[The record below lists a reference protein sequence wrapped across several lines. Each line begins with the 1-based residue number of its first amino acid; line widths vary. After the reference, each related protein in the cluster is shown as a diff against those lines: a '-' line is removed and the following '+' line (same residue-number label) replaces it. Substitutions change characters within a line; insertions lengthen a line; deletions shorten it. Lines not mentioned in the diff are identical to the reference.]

1 MTESTEKKLLSPRR
15 QRFCEIYPWC
25 SSGTEAAKLAGY
37 AHKDARNQASRLLAN
52 ADIVAEI
59 TRQREI
65 GAERANIKPEDVIN
79 RVLQD
84 IDGARESKNWT
95 SVMKGNDMLG
105 RRLGI
110 WQDSLK
116 VKPFSDDDTKY
127 HQHFAVMAL
136 SGANGDRAL
145 ARQIFRGFMLKLG
158 SEAVFDGGGRGFT
171 DEAIDTLL
179 NEAAG
184 H

>member
-1 MTESTEKKLLSPRR
+1 MTKPTEKKRLTPRQ

-37 AHKDARNQASRLLAN
+37 AEKDARQQASRLLTYDYIA
-52 ADIVAEI
+52 AEI

-79 RVLQD
+79 RIFLD

-105 RRLGI
+105 RRLGM
-110 WQDSLK
+110 WRDSLEI
-116 VKPFSDDDTKY
+116 KPLDDTDH
-127 HQHFAVMAL
+127 HQNFAVFAL
-136 SGANGDRAL
+136 AGSGGDRAL
-145 ARQIFRGFMLKLG
+145 ARQIFRGFMLKIG
-158 SEAVFDGGGRGFT
+158 TEEVFGLPISDEDIDALLDGAT
-171 DEAIDTLL
+171 T
-179 NEAAG
+179 